1 MKWFL
6 FFHDGYFEDGDLG
19 LRIFDSEKE
28 ALENIE
34 ERLEMADSSL
44 SDYTLIYGRKL
55 TLLPQ
60 KTIIKIQPEPYL

>member
-6 FFHDGYFEDGDLG
+6 FFHDGFFEDGDLS

-44 SDYTLIYGRKL
+44 MV
-55 TLLPQ
+55 
-60 KTIIKIQPEPYL
+60 EN